1 MGLRRF
7 GFGFSAIMMT
17 ALIALSPAKVVFA
30 ETTAPDNGVGR
41 ISDSLL
47 QSMRQRGI
55 LKPAPRPID
64 PVALEVSEAPV
75 ATAATVPPQAPVTV
89 AEQQKKKKKIFKPIT
104 LGTEQGFE
112 IGLMVSDYKYHEE
125 VNNQPFMNI
134 KGEKLSIDTAL
145 TGKISENWFA
155 RAEVRFGYGLPEYS
169 GSGVLKNNEDLVWDT
184 RGLIGRDFVFDH
196 AGFSLYTGLGSRYLY
211 SDLRGVS
218 STGASGYRRKSFY
231 EYIPVGLTSR
241 VRLGDERRLSLNA
254 EYDHFLQGEQQSI
267 LGDVNPALD
276 SLDNEQHN
284 AYFAGRGS
292 VLFETE
298 KWAMGPWLHYW
309 HIKDSETNCVP
320 GFCGLEPKN
329 ETTEVGFKIVRK
341 LGF

>member
-1 MGLRRF
+1 MLF
-7 GFGFSAIMMT
+7 
-17 ALIALSPAKVVFA
+17 LSVSHAMAA
-30 ETTAPDNGVGR
+30 ETPAADNSVGR

-47 QSMRQRGI
+47 QTMRSRGI
-55 LKPAPRPID
+55 LKPAPRPLD
-64 PVALEVSEAPV
+64 PVSLGSAN
-75 ATAATVPPQAPVTV
+75 TMAATSVNATSQPPAATPAQKA
-89 AEQQKKKKKIFKPIT
+89 KKKKLFKPIT

-134 KGEKLSIDTAL
+134 KGEKLSIDTAM
-145 TGKISENWFA
+145 TATIAENWFA

-211 SDLRGVS
+211 NDIRGVS

-241 VRLGDERRLSLNA
+241 IRLGDTRRLSVNA
-254 EYDHFLQGEQQSI
+254 EYDHFIQGEQQSI
-267 LGDVNPALD
+267 LGDVNPVLD

-309 HIKDSETNCVP
+309 HIKDSEVNCVP